1 MHRSKTNWLK
11 YIFIVPFIWT
21 STSNSEENTAELKK
35 FTTNITDHYLQKILP
50 DIKIPEKYKEALPEN
65 FHLRGFNKLTY
76 DFKMDYDVTTNPLKP
91 LDKVEFGKEFD
102 GGSGSITY
110 DSDDQIYF
118 QFKKTF

>member
-50 DIKIPEKYKEALPEN
+50 DINIPEKYKEALPEN

-76 DFKMDYDVTTNPLKP
+76 DIKKEVKG
-91 LDKVEFGKEFD
+91 DKK
-102 GGSGSITY
+102 
-110 DSDDQIYF
+110 
-118 QFKKTF
+118 